1 MSKRSSIC
9 RTAPRLSLARRPRD
23 ASLAWGCGAHATR
36 AWPGGAAPARRRSAN
51 LQLVNSSMIDVETPD
66 GVADCYLTQ
75 PEDGAA
81 HPGVLFVI
89 DAIGLRDQIKKMADR
104 IAGQGYV
111 VLAPNIFYR
120 AGRAPLWPDVNL
132 ADPDARAEFMKI
144 MRPMADALTPEA
156 MASDG
161 GAYLGKL
168 SEVTDGKV
176 GITGYCMGGRHG
188 WQIAASHP
196 DRVAALGGFHT
207 GGMVTDA
214 DDSPHLRAPEVKAT
228 VYWGHADNDQ
238 GMTPENIATLDQAM
252 DAAGISYTTERYDG
266 AMHGYTMADQGAYNE
281 QAAER
286 HFTALFDLLGR
297 TVR

>member
-1 MSKRSSIC
+1 
-9 RTAPRLSLARRPRD
+9 
-23 ASLAWGCGAHATR
+23 
-36 AWPGGAAPARRRSAN
+36 
-51 LQLVNSSMIDVETPD
+51 MIDVETPD

-75 PEDGAA
+75 PDDDAP

-89 DAIGLRDQIKKMADR
+89 DAIGLRPRTKQMADR
-104 IAGQGYV
+104 IAAQGYV

-120 AGRAPLWPDVNL
+120 GGRAPLWPDVNL
-132 ADPDARAEFMKI
+132 ANPDERAGFMKTLA
-144 MRPMADALTPEA
+144 PLSAALTPAA

-168 SEVTDGKV
+168 ADLTAGKV

-214 DDSPHLRAPEVKAT
+214 DDSPHLRAPDVKAT
-228 VYWGHADNDQ
+228 VYWGFADND
-238 GMTPENIATLDQAM
+238 GSMTPDNVATLDAAM
-252 DAAGISYTTERYDG
+252 DSAGVNHTTEVYAG

-281 QAAER
+281 AAAER
-286 HFTALFDLLGR
+286 HFDALFDLLSR
-297 TVR
+297 TL